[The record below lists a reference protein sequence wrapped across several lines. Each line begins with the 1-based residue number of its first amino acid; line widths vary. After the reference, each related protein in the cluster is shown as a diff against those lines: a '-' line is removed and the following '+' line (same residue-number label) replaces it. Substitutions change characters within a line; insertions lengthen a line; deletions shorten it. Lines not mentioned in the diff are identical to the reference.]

1 MFIKASNTLNLMF
14 EMSISVAQLSWEEL
28 NIKMKMIE
36 NLQDFSVQIA

>member
-1 MFIKASNTLNLMF
+1 MF

>member
-1 MFIKASNTLNLMF
+1 ML